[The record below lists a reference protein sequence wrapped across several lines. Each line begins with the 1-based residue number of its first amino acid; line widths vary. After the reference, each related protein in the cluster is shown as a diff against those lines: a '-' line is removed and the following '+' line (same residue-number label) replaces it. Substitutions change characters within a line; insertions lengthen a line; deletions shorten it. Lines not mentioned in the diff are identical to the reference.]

1 MKSDGY
7 KKTRNTRVYLCA
19 ASTDESGTEALEWSI
34 SNLVEDGDELVVVRG
49 FAPEDLR
56 TSVIR
61 ALNNRSLILEPPP
74 SREGHARTVEGGS
87 KGTNALH
94 SGAELGIRG
103 SKGKLWLKLPPEEEC
118 SARSYL

>member
-19 ASTDESGTEALEWSI
+19 ASADESGKEALEWSI

-56 TSVIR
+56 MCS
-61 ALNNRSLILEPPP
+61 
-74 SREGHARTVEGGS
+74 SRIKEGG
-87 KGTNALH
+87 N
-94 SGAELGIRG
+94 
-103 SKGKLWLKLPPEEEC
+103 
-118 SARSYL
+118 